1 MRKDKSLDE
10 ELQQHS
16 SIVQD
21 YVKHIYLLQQD
32 QGVATTVALA
42 ERLQKEPPSITAML
56 KKLADLHLIEYTRY
70 QGARLT
76 PLGEQ
81 IALAVIRH
89 HRLIELYLVEAL
101 GYRWDEVHEE
111 AERLEHALSSALA
124 DRIAAALGNPT
135 VDPHGDPIPSRE
147 GIISSTGSASSLSNV
162 AAGERARVQRVLNQ
176 HPELLRYLSQIGLIP
191 GAEVEVLE
199 HAPLSG
205 PLTVGIDGSIHAI
218 DRRVAES
225 ILVEQI
231 S

>member
-191 GAEVEVLE
+191 GAEVDVLE

-205 PLTVGIDGSIHAI
+205 PLTVGIAGSIHAI